1 MNAVL
6 LGALLH
12 DLGKVGQRAGLS
24 GNSSEIF
31 SAHLNSLLPPCLAD
45 AGKLASQKETS
56 MALSSQE
63 KDSVRIIQ
71 LSDRISAG
79 KKDEQENETAVSPL
93 LSLFCRVFIDKG
105 TLPESAFYAPQS
117 LRIDRNVIFPNNGID
132 DIRKI
137 YKGTWDSLLKDLALA
152 RQIEDA
158 DAYATTLFY
167 LLKKHTWAM
176 PFASY
181 QVSSDV
187 SIFDHSRIASA
198 LAACLMKEAADVNA
212 DEVASELSEPGPGK
226 DRFLL
231 VAGDVS
237 GIQDFLYT
245 ITSKGAA
252 KGLRGRSLYLQLLSE
267 AAARFMLMQ
276 LDYPLANLIY
286 SGGGHFYLLISS
298 SDEKRLLDLKLTLE
312 RALLQMHHGDTFLAL
327 GWSSMTVK
335 DLLDDGQTQTQTQTA
350 AASADAEQK
359 KQKKDDLGSSQPQK
373 PQSRL
378 AAKWSEAMN
387 CAGAAKLQRF
397 SSLASEAYEEIF
409 GLNPEEKAGRAPIC
423 DVCKREGDLWY
434 RAEGG
439 WIRWYP
445 PNPEKAF
452 CNYCKTFEKMGE
464 RLARAEYLIEA
475 RGSCMGEILEKHL
488 LCSFK
493 PFGIEYYYCP
503 DKEGLE
509 ALLRKL
515 HNSKLTIY
523 SLSPDDFINE
533 DLAKIASENNAA
545 LGFRLIARATPKK
558 EREGREGR
566 EERDVCQGCEGRE
579 EQEERKENVL
589 PNEKDAIADL
599 SELAE
604 RSIGVPRIGV
614 LRMDVDDL
622 GLIFSG
628 GLKEK
633 ATLSRVSTLSTML
646 SIFFDGWIDKICQD
660 RRWIDKVYLIYS
672 GGDDLFIIGS
682 WNVIPEIAIRIRED
696 FRAYTCNNPNFTLSG
711 GISVAEE
718 KYPLYRSAE
727 SAKQALD
734 DAKSQE
740 RDKAKKDSIT
750 FLKETMNWT
759 EMGISFEI
767 AELLRSCLIDGKP
780 VEGIAENKKLP
791 RSVLWNLYAA
801 WDLYWKNRNLLD
813 KNETLTLVDIERLAL
828 CDRWRWRLVYFLDR
842 AGGRN
847 RAFKE
852 DLSNLKMAILKN
864 KWNGAASNRDLIEYL
879 GVPARWAELLA
890 RRARAEDRKM
900 LEKGTQKILAPER

>member
-31 SAHLNSLLPPCLAD
+31 SAHLNSLLPPCLED
-45 AGKLASQKETS
+45 AGKLASMMETS
-56 MALSSQE
+56 TALNTQE

-71 LSDRISAG
+71 LADWISAG
-79 KKDEQENETAVSPL
+79 QKYEQEKEASVSPL
-93 LSLFCRVFIDKG
+93 LGLFCRVDIKKG
-105 TLPESAFYAPQS
+105 TLPESAFYSPQS
-117 LRIDRNVIFPNNGID
+117 LRIDRNVIFPDNGID
-132 DIRKI
+132 EIRKI
-137 YKGTWDSLLKDLALA
+137 YNGTWNSLLKDLALA
-152 RQIEDA
+152 RQIKDA

-176 PFASY
+176 PFTTS
-181 QVSSDV
+181 QMPSDV
-187 SIFDHSRIASA
+187 SLFDHSRIASA
-198 LAACLMKEAADVNA
+198 LAACLMKEAASA
-212 DEVASELSEPGPGK
+212 DEISSELLGTAQGK
-226 DRFLL
+226 ERFLL
-231 VAGDVS
+231 AAGDVS

-267 AAARFMLMQ
+267 ATARFMLRE

-298 SDEKRLLDLKLTLE
+298 SDEKRLQDLKLTLE
-312 RALLQMHHGDTFLAL
+312 RALLKMHQGDIFLAL
-327 GWSSMTVK
+327 GWSEMTVH
-335 DLLDDGQTQTQTQTA
+335 DLLDDGQTQTQTA

-359 KQKKDDLGSSQPQK
+359 KQKKDGKGSSQSQQLPQLQQSQQPAQPQQ

-409 GLNPEEKAGRAPIC
+409 GLNPNEKAGRTPIC

-439 WIRWYP
+439 WYRWYP

-452 CNYCKTFEKMGE
+452 CGYCKTFEKMGE
-464 RLARAEYLIEA
+464 RLAKAEYLIEA
-475 RGSCMGEILEKHL
+475 RRGCSDDDEIQEKHL
-488 LCSFK
+488 LCSFD
-493 PFGIEYYYCP
+493 PFGIEYYCCP
-503 DKEGLE
+503 DKKSLE
-509 ALLRKL
+509 ALAKKR

-523 SLSPDDFINE
+523 SLDPESFIDE
-533 DLAKIASENNAA
+533 SLAKIASENNAA
-545 LGFRLIARATPKK
+545 LGFRLIARSTPKK
-558 EREGREGR
+558 E
-566 EERDVCQGCEGRE
+566 
-579 EQEERKENVL
+579 NVP
-589 PNEKDAIADL
+589 PNEKDSIADL

-604 RSIGVPRIGV
+604 RCRGVPRIGV

-622 GLIFSG
+622 GLIFSA

-633 ATLSRVSTLSTML
+633 ASLSRVSTLSTMI
-646 SIFFDGWIDKICQD
+646 SIFFDGWIDKLCQEPE
-660 RRWIDKVYLIYS
+660 WTDKVYLIYS

-711 GISVAEE
+711 GISIADE

-750 FLKETMNWT
+750 FLKETMDWT

-767 AELLRSCLIDGKP
+767 ADLLKTCLNDGKP
-780 VEGIAENKKLP
+780 VEGITGNKKLP

-801 WDLYWKNRNLLD
+801 WDLYWKNRDLLD
-813 KNETLTLVDIERLAL
+813 KNKTLTLKDIELLAL
-828 CDRWRWRLVYFLDR
+828 YDRWRWRLVYFLDR

-847 RAFKE
+847 RAFE
-852 DLSNLKMAILKN
+852 GDLSRLKTAILRN
-864 KWNGAASNRDLIEYL
+864 EWNGAASGRGLIEYL
-879 GVPARWAELLA
+879 GVPVRWAELLT

-900 LEKGTQKILAPER
+900 PEKGTQKILAPER